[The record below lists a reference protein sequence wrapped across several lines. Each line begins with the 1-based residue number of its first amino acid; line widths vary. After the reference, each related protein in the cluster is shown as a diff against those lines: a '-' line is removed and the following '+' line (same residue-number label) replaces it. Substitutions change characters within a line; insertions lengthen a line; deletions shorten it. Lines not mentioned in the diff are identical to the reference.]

1 MTVPTSRRGGQSENR
16 GRVSSCAI
24 TADSGLPTSISRTS
38 RAEIRR
44 QIGAGRG
51 EKLPEGT
58 TDCGKYCEVLPGKSE
73 IVLPITSFLRIWHN
87 HYQKRHLA
95 DASRSSHGAQP
106 CLNGVI
112 ANC

>member
-1 MTVPTSRRGGQSENR
+1 MTVPASRRPGPSKNKRRASSGAITT
-16 GRVSSCAI
+16 VSS
-24 TADSGLPTSISRTS
+24 LPTSISRTS

-87 HYQKRHLA
+87 DYQKSHLA
-95 DASRSSHGAQP
+95 DGRPSLSWGTAM
-106 CLNGVI
+106 
-112 ANC
+112 

>member
-1 MTVPTSRRGGQSENR
+1 MGGARLATGGPATRDGSARLWLGRNWTPTL
-16 GRVSSCAI
+16 SCA
-24 TADSGLPTSISRTS
+24 TRADRSSLTSISRMS

-87 HYQKRHLA
+87 DYQKSHLA
-95 DASRSSHGAQP
+95 DGRP
-106 CLNGVI
+106 
-112 ANC
+112 